1 MTNLPP
7 PRRPARSAAARP
19 GGSGVRRKSRL
30 RWYSRRPMA
39 PDGSGGLAPAPDRP
53 AAARRGARRPAFL
66 PDAALQERHQVHH
79 LGPFPGCGRLL
90 SGLVIGGA
98 AGAGPPLAPDERQQ
112 IVAILVLV
120 ARRLP
125 SLLHVGDQSLRQVEL
140 FAGETEL
147 GGAGGRQVQG

>member
-39 PDGSGGLAPAPDRP
+39 PDRSGGLAPAPDRP

-79 LGPFPGCGRLL
+79 LGPLPGRGRLL
-90 SGLVIGGA
+90 SGLVIVWVVGT

-120 ARRLP
+120 ALRLP
-125 SLLHVGDQSLRQVEL
+125 SLLHVGDQS
-140 FAGETEL
+140 
-147 GGAGGRQVQG
+147 